1 MVIAVPV
8 KGTHMKFI
16 KTIIV
21 LVAFGAVFYFTN
33 PDMSDFGRY
42 YEKKQVAATQKG
54 MTGVI
59 GDIVKAVAQS
69 GADLV
74 VKVGYKRTDML
85 LFSVFTLGPDNKPAE
100 RYVGVLKMAFFEL
113 K

>member
-1 MVIAVPV
+1 MR
-8 KGTHMKFI
+8 FI
-16 KTIIV
+16 KMLITLAAI
-21 LVAFGAVFYFTN
+21 GAVFYFTN

-42 YEKKQVAATQKG
+42 YEKKQVTASQKG
-54 MTGVI
+54 VTGVI

-74 VKVGYKRTDML
+74 VKVGFKRSDMK
-85 LFSVFTLGPDNKPAE
+85 LFSVFTLGPDNKPSE
-100 RYVGVLKMAFFEL
+100 RYIGVLKMAFFEM